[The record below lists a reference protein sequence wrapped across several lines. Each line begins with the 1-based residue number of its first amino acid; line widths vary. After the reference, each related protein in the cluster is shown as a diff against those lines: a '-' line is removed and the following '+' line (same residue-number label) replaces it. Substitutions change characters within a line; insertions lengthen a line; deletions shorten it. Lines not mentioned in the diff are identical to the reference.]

1 MATSNEILEY
11 LVRQFGDVAIDPRY
25 GRTSDIP
32 EIEKLRGTYIPGQKV
47 EIPQRSLTD
56 FEGHPYVIYQS
67 DRTDANKDLIN
78 IKGENLKNPVRL
90 QGGQDFMFTN
100 DKGLVWAS
108 DPEIVKKML
117 ARAGKAQK
125 DFKTDK
131 PVLFMPYRMSP
142 TGGDFAS
149 MTGEAMMRWAQSTM
163 NKRQKAKVNKIFKK
177 YIPEFK
183 GIDSEEGFQQFRSIP
198 GGTRV
203 DLIRDFDK
211 GMWQDGGL
219 RIGEARALVS
229 APDQFGAPDIGL
241 QNVGLIDPKGGYID
255 DTGHLTYKGGL
266 PGEGVGRIK
275 ENLTADQLLPDWM
288 KDKGFTTYDEAR
300 NAQRSLSMTGKN
312 MGILDEKTLKALIG
326 GGTLLGAAGAN
337 ASPVPGGLTAPD
349 MGKVREGLDMQRQS
363 QKAAGVTS
371 ILDFIDPAFIM
382 PQPLGGG
389 LDTMQGYSRSQTR

>member
-11 LVRQFGDVAIDPRY
+11 LVRQFGDVAIDPRI

-32 EIEKLRGTYIPGQKV
+32 QIQKLRGTYIPGQKV

-78 IKGENLKNPVRL
+78 IKGENLKNPVKL
-90 QGGQDFMFTN
+90 QGGQDFMFNN

-125 DFKTDK
+125 QFKTDK
-131 PVLFMPYRMSP
+131 PVIFMPYRMAP

-163 NKRQKAKVNKIFKK
+163 NKRQKAKVNKIFKQ

-183 GIDSEEGFQQFRSIP
+183 GIDSEEGFQQFRDMVGSD
-198 GGTRV
+198 RV
-203 DLIRDFDK
+203 NLIRDFD
-211 GMWQDGGL
+211 GQMWKDGGL
-219 RIGEARALVS
+219 RIGEARALVT
-229 APDQFGAPDIGL
+229 APDQIGAKDIGL
-241 QNVGLIDPKGGYID
+241 QNFGIIDPKGGYVD
-255 DTGHLTYKGGL
+255 ETGHLTYKGGL
-266 PGEGVGRIK
+266 PGEGIGRLK
-275 ENLTADQLLPDWM
+275 EDLTADQLLPDWM
-288 KDKGFTTYDEAR
+288 AEKGMKTYDEAKK
-300 NAQRSLSMTGKN
+300 AQRSLSMTGKN
-312 MGILDEKTLKALIG
+312 MGILDEKTLKRLIA

-337 ASPVPGGLTAPD
+337 ASPVPGGLTMPD

-389 LDTMQGYSRSQTR
+389 LDTMQGYSRTQTR